1 MGFNG
6 LTKKNNPVLND
17 SMTSLE
23 NPFLN
28 DKYKTHFM
36 FCKNHDTFYE
46 EKLMPCE
53 CAQQKQNLL
62 FTCRKNKRLKEKLH
76 VKEVERLVLSHYMS
90 V

>member
-1 MGFNG
+1 MSFNG
-6 LTKKNNPVLND
+6 LTKKNNPVIND

-23 NPFLN
+23 NPFPN

-46 EKLMPCE
+46 TNAV

-62 FTCRKNKRLKEKLH
+62 FTCRKNKRLKKC
-76 VKEVERLVLSHYMS
+76 YM
-90 V
+90 